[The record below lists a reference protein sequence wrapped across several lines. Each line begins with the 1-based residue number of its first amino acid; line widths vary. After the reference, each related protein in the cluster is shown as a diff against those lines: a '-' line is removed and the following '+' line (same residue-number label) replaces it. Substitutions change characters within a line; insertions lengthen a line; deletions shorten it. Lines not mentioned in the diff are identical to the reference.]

1 MAHNRMFKFD
11 AALAP
16 SSLKRIPALA
26 ERAEALGFS
35 AVWTSETQHNP
46 FLPHAV
52 IAEHTTQ
59 LLSGTAVAIA
69 LARSPGDLAY
79 SAWDLAAASGGRFIL
94 GLGTQVKPHIER
106 RFGMPWPA
114 SPVGKMRE
122 MVAALRAIWR
132 SWQTGERLNFRGD
145 YFKLTLM
152 TPFFNPGPIDHP
164 EIPIYLAGVNTGLCR
179 LAGEI
184 ADGFHAHPLHTAR
197 YLREVVRPALAEGAA
212 RVGRD
217 SSEIALAV
225 SAFVVT
231 DEEEQAFVR
240 SQIAFYASTPS
251 YRAVMALHGWEDIA
265 EQLSALARKG
275 AWGEMGGLID
285 DEMLSTFAVVARPE
299 DLGPALIE
307 RYRGLADRLSL
318 YRPFTLES
326 SQEPWQALGEVLSEV
341 LSEVDE

>member
-1 MAHNRMFKFD
+1 MAHDRLFKFD
-11 AALAP
+11 ASIAP
-16 SSLKRIPALA
+16 RSLQGIPALA

-35 AVWTSETQHNP
+35 ALWTSETQHSP

-52 IAEHTTQ
+52 IAEHTTR

-79 SAWDLAAASGGRFIL
+79 AAWDLAAASGGRFLL

-106 RFGMPWPA
+106 RFGMPWPD
-114 SPVGKMRE
+114 SPVAKLRE
-122 MVAALRAIWR
+122 MVAAIRALWR
-132 SWQTGERLNFRGD
+132 TWQTGERLNFRGE

-184 ADGFHAHPLHTAR
+184 ADGFHAHPLHSAR
-197 YLREVVRPALAEGAA
+197 YLREVVSPALAEGAA
-212 RVGRD
+212 RGGRD

-225 SAFVVT
+225 SAFVAT
-231 DEEEQAFVR
+231 DDAERDFVR

-251 YRAVMALHGWEDIA
+251 YLGVMALHGWEDTA
-265 EQLSALARKG
+265 EQLSRLARKG
-275 AWGEMGGLID
+275 EWDQMGGLID

-299 DLGPALIE
+299 DLGAALVE
-307 RYRGLADRLSL
+307 RYRGLVDRLSL
-318 YRPFTLES
+318 YRPFTLDAA
-326 SQEPWQALGEVLSEV
+326 QEPWQELVNAFGEVDS
-341 LSEVDE
+341 

>member
-1 MAHNRMFKFD
+1 MAHDRTLKFD
-11 AALAP
+11 AAIAP
-16 SSLKRIPALA
+16 SALNRIPALA
-26 ERAEALGFS
+26 ERAEDLGFS
-35 AVWTSETQHNP
+35 AVWTSETQHNA
-46 FLPHAV
+46 FLPHAL
-52 IAEHTTQ
+52 IAEHTTR

-79 SAWDLAAASGGRFIL
+79 SAWDLAAASGGRFLL

-106 RFGMPWPA
+106 RFGMPWPD

-122 MVAALRAIWR
+122 MIAAIRALWR
-132 SWQTGERLNFRGD
+132 SWQTGDRLNFRGE

-184 ADGFHAHPLHTAR
+184 ADGFHAHPLHSAR
-197 YLREVVRPALAEGAA
+197 YLREVVHPALAEGAG

-217 SSEIALAV
+217 ASEIALSV
-225 SAFVVT
+225 SAFVAT
-231 DEEEQAFVR
+231 NEEERTFVR

-251 YRAVMALHGWEDIA
+251 YRAVMALHGWQDTA
-265 EQLSALARKG
+265 EQLSGLARKG
-275 AWGEMGGLID
+275 AWDQMGGLID
-285 DEMLSTFAVVARPE
+285 DEMLATFAVVAHPDE
-299 DLGPALIE
+299 LGAALDE
-307 RYRGLADRLSL
+307 RYRGLVDRLSL

-326 SQEPWQALGEVLSEV
+326 APGPWKALIKVLGEV
-341 LSEVDE
+341 D